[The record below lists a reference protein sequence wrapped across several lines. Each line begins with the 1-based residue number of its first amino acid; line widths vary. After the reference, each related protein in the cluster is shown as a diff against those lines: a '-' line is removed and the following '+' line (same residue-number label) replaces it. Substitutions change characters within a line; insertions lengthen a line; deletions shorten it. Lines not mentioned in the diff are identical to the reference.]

1 MNDKT
6 MILLVNAAIN
16 ALKAILEE
24 LDPAE
29 KEKAETRE
37 KCHQIIAEANA
48 KKQEE
53 EKKKNEQA
61 KSEGVNLNPAIEED
75 RLYSKDDLCKM
86 FNVST
91 YLLNNWLYSFL
102 KPIKP
107 TVKKHK
113 CYYTSEDVE
122 QMRVLVNRHYNRKA
136 NTKNYQIKIKQE
148 CDTNI
153 KELMGNDYTRD
164 YAENVLHDTDA
175 AKEARERY
183 EEAVNA
189 EKAEW
194 PDAMPDS
201 LKEDDD
207 E

>member
-1 MNDKT
+1 MKDKT

-29 KEKAETRE
+29 KEKAYTRE
-37 KCHQIIAEANA
+37 KCHQIIAEAQA
-48 KKQEE
+48 KQQEE

-61 KSEGVNLNPAIEED
+61 KSEGVNLNPDVKED
-75 RLYSKDDLCKM
+75 RMYSKKDLQAM

-91 YLLNNWLYSFL
+91 NVLNNWMYSFL
-102 KPIKP
+102 RPVKP
-107 TVKKHK
+107 TIMKHK
-113 CYYTSEDVE
+113 CYYTSDDVE

-136 NTKNYQIKIKQE
+136 NTKNYQIKIKHE

-153 KELMGNDYTRD
+153 KDLMCNDYTRD
-164 YAENVLHDTDA
+164 YAENVMHDTDA

-183 EEAVNA
+183 EEAV
-189 EKAEW
+189 KAEW
-194 PDAMPDS
+194 PDVLPDS
-201 LKEDDD
+201 LKEEED